1 MNAGIGG
8 DKLPADALVVDV
20 GGSVGSVTLKIA
32 KVFPHLRYIV
42 QDLQKEIT
50 EGEKV
55 CFTSI

>member
-1 MNAGIGG
+1 
-8 DKLPADALVVDV
+8 VVDV